1 MLSGTHVHL
10 IPYERQGY
18 RYLGCV
24 CFLHTPDWCPT
35 RASNPQETDFESVMS
50 ANCINR
56 TFGTPTA
63 ARTLNRHFRRVLHF
77 QLCYRSIYV
86 RLKSRRL
93 HIRFDLA
100 PAGTVLFCSKPAT
113 GTRGGSRTL
122 KRPGSLVRRIRQ
134 FCYTGIYGACYRIRT
149 DTTRGLS
156 SLTLPLA

>member
-1 MLSGTHVHL
+1 ML
-10 IPYERQGY
+10 
-18 RYLGCV
+18 
-24 CFLHTPDWCPT
+24 LHTLDWCPT
-35 RASNPQETDFESVMS
+35 RASNPQETDFESAMS

-93 HIRFDLA
+93 HIRFNLA

-113 GTRGGSRTL
+113 GTREGNRTL
-122 KRPGSLVRRIRQ
+122 KRPRSLVWRICQILLHGHVGRSEGNRTLS
-134 FCYTGIYGACYRIRT
+134 CTGLKPDASA
-149 DTTRGLS
+149 S
-156 SLTLPLA
+156 SATLRYWYP